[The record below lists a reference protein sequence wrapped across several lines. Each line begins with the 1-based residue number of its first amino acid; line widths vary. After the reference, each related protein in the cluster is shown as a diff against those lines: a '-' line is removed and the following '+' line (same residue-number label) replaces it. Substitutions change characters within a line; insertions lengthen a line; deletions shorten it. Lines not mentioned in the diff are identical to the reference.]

1 MDPTL
6 LIEDNQIVEAGVLDN
21 RMDIGFIS
29 RPPVDPSLTFFPCFR
44 DDFVLIASPKSPY
57 ISVEATTEDFC
68 LATWIMDQE
77 ATVSDEAK
85 RWLLAQGITVSNILT
100 MNTMGAIKRAVQTG
114 LGLAVMPLLS
124 VSEEIRRGDLVE
136 LRKEVN
142 PDHKKES
149 SRCIYA
155 IYKQDHLPA
164 LRELFFKECNISPL
178 STL

>member
-1 MDPTL
+1 MSNPYITSAQELAAFIRSSDNTL
-6 LIEDNQIVEAGVLDN
+6 K
-21 RMDIGFIS
+21 S
-29 RPPVDPSLTFFPCFR
+29 RP
-44 DDFVLIASPKSPY
+44 I
-57 ISVEATTEDFC
+57 
-68 LATWIMDQE
+68 WG
-77 ATVSDEAK
+77 VSGLSIIKEGA
-85 RWLLAQGITVSNILT
+85 RWSFHFKHAGRRYHGTLGTYPHSNILT

-155 IYKQDHLPA
+155 IYKQEHLPA